1 MSSHKTEFVL
11 AVKDPKE
18 ITSIYLSEEERNKIL
33 TMKDRNPNRK
43 PITDRP
49 SLDPLVRE
57 KAALLVEELYKE
69 QLAYNEFLIDAR
81 RSAKLNEWET
91 NFIQSL
97 WNGFQRGSLIRFEDL
112 TPKMLEAAKK
122 IRRKIYDVG

>member
-1 MSSHKTEFVL
+1 MSGHKTEFVL
-11 AVKDPKE
+11 AIKDPKE
-18 ITSIYLSEEERNKIL
+18 ITSTYLSEEERNKMI
-33 TMKDRNPNRK
+33 TMKDKNPNRK

-69 QLAYNEFLIDAR
+69 QLAYNEFIIDAR

-97 WNGFQRGSLIRFEDL
+97 WNGFQRGSLIRFADL
-112 TPKMLEAAKK
+112 SEKMLVAAKK
-122 IRRKIYDVG
+122 IRKKLYAI